1 VPDDEDRKM
10 ARLRAIKD
18 ALALGAE
25 CYDGSGRLLET
36 PAEVLACLQREG
48 GVMLVPPNV
57 E

>member
-1 VPDDEDRKM
+1 MPDDEDRKM

-25 CYDGSGRLLET
+25 YYDASGWLLET
-36 PAEVLACLQREG
+36 PAEVLECLQRGG